1 MKILSVLHKKLI
13 FGALSLLLITSACH
27 SRKDSSVQE
36 ADVITSYSIH
46 YTKLYEEVIDALYNF
61 TPTEFK
67 NGNTV
72 NLENQNNGSCKLFAF
87 AKIQKFTKEETL
99 MCFGKFY
106 TQDVLKNPEG
116 DDHQNIRNFIN
127 FGWNGIEFK
136 GEALSPK

>member
-1 MKILSVLHKKLI
+1 MLQNKLNKQI
-13 FGALSLLLITSACH
+13 PMTL
-27 SRKDSSVQE
+27 E
-36 ADVITSYSIH
+36 AFRD
-46 YTKLYEEVIDALYNF
+46 KLTNNPTGIEFTETMEVIDALYNF